1 MLRQLTSAPTR
12 RDDLPGPLHSI
23 KWKRGLREDSLA
35 QPLCAIRKKG
45 ESK

>member
-23 KWKRGLREDSLA
+23 KWKRGLREILA
-35 QPLCAIRKKG
+35 AALRHPQKG